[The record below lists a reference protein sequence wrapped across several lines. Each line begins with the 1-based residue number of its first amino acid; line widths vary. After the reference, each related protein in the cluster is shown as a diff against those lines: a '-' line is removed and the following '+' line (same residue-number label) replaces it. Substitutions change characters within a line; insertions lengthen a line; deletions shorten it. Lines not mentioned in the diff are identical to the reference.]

1 MEHSLDMFS
10 RPTSADGSAAAIVA
24 NVSLHYH
31 VSLHRVYAAKQ
42 ADRLT
47 CMVEKHGETDTDIQA
62 HKQESADCLAAVSIK
77 FMIRILCPVL
87 PRISAAV
94 MEGESRAYIL
104 LSKV

>member
-1 MEHSLDMFS
+1 MALFITCLPSLSVYD
-10 RPTSADGSAAAIVA
+10 SAID
-24 NVSLHYH
+24 

-47 CMVEKHGETDTDIQA
+47 CMVEKHGETDTDIHA

-77 FMIRILCPVL
+77 FLIRILCPVL

-104 LSKV
+104 